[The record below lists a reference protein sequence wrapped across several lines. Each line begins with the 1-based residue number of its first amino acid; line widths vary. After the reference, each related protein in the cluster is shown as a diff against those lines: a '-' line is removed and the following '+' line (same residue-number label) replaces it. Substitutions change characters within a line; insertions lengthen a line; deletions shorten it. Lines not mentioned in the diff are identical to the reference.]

1 MIPLK
6 NLNKFWRSLEMPL
19 IDCEINLIIIWS
31 ENFVI
36 SDAAAN

>member
-6 NLNKFWRSLEMPL
+6 NLSKFWRSLEMPL

>member
-1 MIPLK
+1 MILIK
-6 NLNKFWRSLEMPL
+6 NLSKFWRSLEMPL

-31 ENFVI
+31 ENCII